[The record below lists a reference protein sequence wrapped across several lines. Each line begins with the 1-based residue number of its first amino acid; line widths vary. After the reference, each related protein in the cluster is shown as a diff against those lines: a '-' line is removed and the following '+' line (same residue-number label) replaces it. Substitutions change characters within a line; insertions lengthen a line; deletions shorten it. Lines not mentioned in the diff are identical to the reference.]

1 MNYEYNIKVN
11 LKKELINFYEWN
23 KNDKITI
30 LKKVPVFKV
39 NDDTYS
45 EFLNFNIKVNK
56 KFIEKIELSNNICIF
71 CTDIDSICIK
81 FNIDG
86 EIDKISKL
94 DLLEEKDILDS
105 MIGKSKYKLNYKK
118 LSSKKIYSYNTR
130 EENKIINTLVE
141 YLELKK
147 DNKEI
152 IDYLYYEWFNKNSNN
167 KNKYEKLVESI
178 KNEYNIKHQKLYE
191 IIELINS

>member
-23 KNDKITI
+23 KNDKITV
-30 LKKVPVFKV
+30 LKKVPIFKV

-45 EFLNFNIKVNK
+45 ELLNFNIKVNK
-56 KFIEKIELSNNICIF
+56 SFIEKIELSNNICIF
-71 CTDIDSICIK
+71 CTNIDSICIT

-105 MIGKSKYKLNYKK
+105 MISKQKYKLNYR
-118 LSSKKIYSYNTR
+118 KISYKTTYSYNTR
-130 EENKIINTLVE
+130 EENRIINSLVE
-141 YLELKK
+141 YIELKK